1 MKKRII
7 IFLIFLLLFFLVSSL
22 IVIDGDEVNC
32 FGFSYNIARGLIPY
46 KDFNMVMGPLY
57 SLIMTPLIKLIGN
70 YYIVFKL
77 EHCVIYS
84 LIFTF
89 IYEKFNIKTLFIFFI
104 FCARDTLF
112 GYNSFVLILFLAILL
127 LHDSKV
133 KSKNIIIGILIGIII
148 MTKQN
153 IGFCLLIVYL
163 LINRHK
169 IKECFSVFISVIPV
183 IIYLII
189 NNTVKEY
196 IDFCYLGLG
205 SFFDNLYIDLN
216 SIVGYLIFFV
226 PFVYMILKRKK
237 NDPEILYILAFQSI
251 SIPIFDEQHIFA
263 GAVPIVYYI
272 LLKNNNYIIDYYIKS
287 FTTVFFVI
295 FIGVSLKGSKLM
307 IENNFLKYQL
317 VNKNVPNYL
326 KKYSNY
332 IDNNSNYR
340 IYLFMEN
347 AYLLK
352 IYRNEPI
359 DFYDMIDKGNMGS
372 NEKYYV
378 EKMEKD
384 CSNKK
389 CMFILDSYFY
399 NDKYYQGMEI
409 FKDSV
414 EKNNEFLE
422 VLPSGDKVYINKK

>member
-7 IFLIFLLLFFLVSSL
+7 IFIVFLILFFLVSSL
-22 IVIDGDEVNC
+22 IVVDGDEVNC
-32 FGFSYNIARGLIPY
+32 FGFSYNIARGLVPY

-57 SLIMTPLIKLIGN
+57 SLIMTPLIKLFGN
-70 YYIVFKL
+70 YYIIFKL
-77 EHCVIYS
+77 EHCIIYS
-84 LIFTF
+84 LVFTF
-89 IYEKFNIKTLFIFFI
+89 IYEKFNNKTLFLFFI
-104 FCARDTLF
+104 FCARDALF
-112 GYNSFVLILFLAILL
+112 GYNSFALILFLAILL
-127 LHDSKV
+127 LHSSKV

-153 IGFCLLIVYL
+153 IGFCLLIAYL
-163 LINRHK
+163 IINRKK
-169 IKECFSVFISVIPV
+169 IIECLSILIPIVPV

-205 SFFDNLYIDLN
+205 SFFDNLYIDFN
-216 SIVGYLIFFV
+216 SIVGYLIFLIPLIYLIF
-226 PFVYMILKRKK
+226 KRKK
-237 NDPEILYILAFQSI
+237 NDSEILYILAFQSI

-272 LLKNNNYIIDYYIKS
+272 FQKNNNKIIDYYIKA
-287 FTTVFFVI
+287 FLTIFFVM
-295 FIGVSLKGSKLM
+295 FIGASLKDSKLM
-307 IENNFLKYQL
+307 TEENFLKYQL

-326 KKYSNY
+326 KNYSKY
-332 IDNNSNYR
+332 IEDNNEYR

-384 CSNKK
+384 CSKKK

-399 NDKYYQGMEI
+399 KDKYYQGMEI

-414 EKNNEFLE
+414 EKNYKFLE
-422 VLPSGDKVYINKK
+422 ILPSGDKIYINKK